1 MEAAITIFA
10 ILGLFT
16 AIIWIINLDVV
27 DGGWIALTLFL
38 LMLCIFLDSIRYFNA
53 TAKETSLNHYSL
65 EFDGLP
71 GFWRKD
77 INVLWN
83 GVDASIPRW
92 ENGAKL
98 GSTVEAGVR
107 DAIKEHHE
115 NQQFLKDL
123 K

>member
-1 MEAAITIFA
+1 MEVFITIFA
-10 ILGLFT
+10 IFGFV
-16 AIIWIINLDVV
+16 ASIIWILNLDVV
-27 DGGWIALTLFL
+27 AGGEVALALFIL
-38 LMLCIFLDSIRYFNA
+38 ITCIFLDSTRYFNT
-53 TAKETSLNHYSL
+53 TAKETSPNHYSL

-71 GFWRKD
+71 GLWRKD

-98 GSTVEAGVR
+98 GTTIEASVR
-107 DAIKEHHE
+107 TSIKEYHE
-115 NQQFLKDL
+115 NQQYLKDL